1 MLATVDLD
9 DKPVLQ
15 ADEIDDIRTQRRLA
29 SELAASEPAAAK
41 LVPQAPFHVLW
52 MVA

>member
-29 SELAASEPAAAK
+29 SELAASEPAAK